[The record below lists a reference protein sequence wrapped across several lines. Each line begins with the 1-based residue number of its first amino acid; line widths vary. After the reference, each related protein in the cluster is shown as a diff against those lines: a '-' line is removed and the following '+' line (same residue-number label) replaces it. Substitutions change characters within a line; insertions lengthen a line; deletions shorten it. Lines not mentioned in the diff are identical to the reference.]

1 MLNLENSIDLKNQ
14 ENNFNNINEVL
25 SNIFGNVVNWSIDA
39 AIKYFLPDSIENS
52 IINIKNNLLGDNI
65 QNIIKGNIDNIS
77 QTVKAN
83 YISEKDQVTDVN
95 KLEKILNNP
104 KTVKA
109 LTEIVENVLNEIN
122 INNKNEKNKNIIYE
136 NVEANIDNEI
146 KKQIDSINKIENYKE
161 QWYKNFNEQN
171 FNDMNKVFN
180 NIKKEI
186 KNIIPLEN
194 TIKEIR
200 KIENLN
206 ELIKKRGGDFNI
218 TKEEMELANKLI

>member
-1 MLNLENSIDLKNQ
+1 M
-14 ENNFNNINEVL
+14 
-25 SNIFGNVVNWSIDA
+25 
-39 AIKYFLPDSIENS
+39 
-52 IINIKNNLLGDNI
+52 
-65 QNIIKGNIDNIS
+65 
-77 QTVKAN
+77 
-83 YISEKDQVTDVN
+83 
-95 KLEKILNNP
+95 
-104 KTVKA
+104 
-109 LTEIVENVLNEIN
+109 
-122 INNKNEKNKNIIYE
+122 
-136 NVEANIDNEI
+136 EANIDNEI

-180 NIKKEI
+180 KIKKEI

>member
-104 KTVKA
+104 KIVKA
-109 LTEIVENVLNEIN
+109 LTEIVENVLDEMN

-146 KKQIDSINKIENYKE
+146 KKQIDSIKKIESYKE
-161 QWYKNFNEQN
+161 QWYKNYNEQN
-171 FNDMNKVFN
+171 FKDMNKVFN

>member
-77 QTVKAN
+77 QTVKA
-83 YISEKDQVTDVN
+83 
-95 KLEKILNNP
+95 
-104 KTVKA
+104 

-136 NVEANIDNEI
+136 NVEANIDKEI

>member
-83 YISEKDQVTDVN
+83 R
-95 KLEKILNNP
+95 
-104 KTVKA
+104 
-109 LTEIVENVLNEIN
+109 
-122 INNKNEKNKNIIYE
+122 
-136 NVEANIDNEI
+136 
-146 KKQIDSINKIENYKE
+146 
-161 QWYKNFNEQN
+161 FN
-171 FNDMNKVFN
+171 
-180 NIKKEI
+180 
-186 KNIIPLEN
+186 
-194 TIKEIR
+194 
-200 KIENLN
+200 
-206 ELIKKRGGDFNI
+206 
-218 TKEEMELANKLI
+218 

>member
-77 QTVKAN
+77 Q
-83 YISEKDQVTDVN
+83 
-95 KLEKILNNP
+95 
-104 KTVKA
+104 TVKA

>member
-39 AIKYFLPDSIENS
+39 AIKYFFPDPIENS